1 MTPQEIIQIGQQIAG
16 ETTEGGNTAERVGGV
31 IEGIGL
37 RLQAILEEIDN
48 LPSVGDD
55 EISPTSTN
63 FVKNLVIYSALQSLK
78 SEING
83 TTGARIDALQTTV
96 SGWISSLRST
106 LEDEIANAAPGLE
119 ALKQRL
125 LQLKTAL
132 ETLDTELGQSLTK
145 AETVNDLMVEAERAR
160 QIQWDKMKADVE
172 EATTKR
178 VLIGEETTVT
188 MQPNVMYVWG
198 VVPTLEL
205 EMETPVAGQLN
216 EYQFAF
222 NSGETP
228 TSLVLSVV
236 VDWTSSVKIEANM
249 HYEVNIEYNEI
260 NDAYYGIIVGWPY
273 TAPEGNWS
281 PTPDPELTP
290 DE

>member
-96 SGWISSLRST
+96 SGWIANLKST
-106 LEDEIANAAPGLE
+106 LEDEIANAVPGMQ
-119 ALKQRL
+119 ALVSQLTTLKNDL
-125 LQLKTAL
+125 TPLKTTL
-132 ETLDTELGQSLTK
+132 ETLVSDTQNVNRMLVQNEAQRQENFANLK
-145 AETVNDLMVEAERAR
+145 VEMHNTVSNEIAR
-160 QIQWDKMKADVE
+160 ME
-172 EATTKR
+172 E
-178 VLIGEETTVT
+178 LIGDISDI
-188 MQPNVMYVWG
+188 
-198 VVPTLEL
+198 L
-205 EMETPVAGQLN
+205 
-216 EYQFAF
+216 
-222 NSGETP
+222 
-228 TSLVLSVV
+228 
-236 VDWTSSVKIEANM
+236 D
-249 HYEVNIEYNEI
+249 EI
-260 NDAYYGIIVGWPY
+260 NG
-273 TAPEGNWS
+273 EGNWS
-281 PTPDPELTP
+281 PTPDPELVD
-290 DE
+290 DEQGDN

>member
-96 SGWISSLRST
+96 SGWIANLKST
-106 LEDEIANAAPGLE
+106 LEDEIANAVPGMQ
-119 ALKQRL
+119 ALVSQLTTLKNDL
-125 LQLKTAL
+125 TPLKTTL
-132 ETLDTELGQSLTK
+132 ETLVSDTQNVNRMLVQNEAQRQENFANLK
-145 AETVNDLMVEAERAR
+145 VEMHNTVSNEIAR
-160 QIQWDKMKADVE
+160 ME
-172 EATTKR
+172 E
-178 VLIGEETTVT
+178 LIGDISDI
-188 MQPNVMYVWG
+188 
-198 VVPTLEL
+198 L
-205 EMETPVAGQLN
+205 
-216 EYQFAF
+216 
-222 NSGETP
+222 
-228 TSLVLSVV
+228 
-236 VDWTSSVKIEANM
+236 D
-249 HYEVNIEYNEI
+249 EI
-260 NDAYYGIIVGWPY
+260 NG
-273 TAPEGNWS
+273 EGNWS
-281 PTPDPELTP
+281 PTPDPELV
-290 DE
+290 DEEQGDN